1 MASTSRLAV
10 PSGAAR
16 SRLAA
21 SAWLDVLP
29 VVVLALGA
37 LVVMREDRKV
47 DEYAALLLV
56 VVPLLWRRR
65 WPAAVLG
72 LVAAGSVLTA
82 AATANP
88 LVQIAAVALAG
99 ESVGQYQ
106 PDRTRSAIFVLT
118 VAGLMTVGFLAQD
131 ADPGLSLVLPLV
143 ILAPSWIV
151 GDTIRVRRLDAD
163 ARAVAAERDLVERE
177 SRLRA
182 MVAEE
187 RRHVARELHDVVAH
201 GVSVMVIQAGAARQ
215 VLRTEPDRAEESLL
229 AIEATGRGAMSE
241 LRRLVGALAE
251 VEDPGEA
258 GVPSVPSPAGGESQP
273 IGAISSAGPQPTGA
287 TATAD
292 GTAAI
297 DGGGLAP
304 QPGVDQLDAL
314 VGRVRAAGLPAEL
327 EIDGDRRT
335 LPASIDVTAYRIVQ
349 EALTN
354 ALRYADRARTVV
366 HLTYEPDQ
374 LRVEVLDDGPGGS
387 RPAGAPG
394 SGDGVGRGLVGM
406 RERASLAGGRIEIGP
421 RLSGGY
427 AVRAW
432 LPVPAGDA

>member
-1 MASTSRLAV
+1 M
-10 PSGAAR
+10 G
-16 SRLAA
+16 
-21 SAWLDVLP
+21 P

-37 LVVMREDRKV
+37 LIVMREDRKL

-82 AATANP
+82 ASTANP
-88 LVQIAAVALAG
+88 LIQIAAVALAG

-106 PDRTRSAIFVLT
+106 SDRTRSAIFVLT
-118 VAGLMTVGFLAQD
+118 VAVLMTVGFLVQD
-131 ADPGLSLVLPLV
+131 ANPALSIVLPLV
-143 ILAPSWIV
+143 VLAPSWIV
-151 GDTIRVRRLDAD
+151 GDTIRTRRLEGVAQ
-163 ARAVAAERDLVERE
+163 AEAAERDLLERE
-177 SRLRA
+177 FRIRA

-201 GVSVMVIQAGAARQ
+201 SVSVMVIQAGAARQ
-215 VLRTEPDRAEESLL
+215 VLHTAPDRAEESLL

-251 VEDPGEA
+251 VDDA
-258 GVPSVPSPAGGESQP
+258 GVSGDADAEAQPAGVTA
-273 IGAISSAGPQPTGA
+273 GAE
-287 TATAD
+287 
-292 GTAAI
+292 GTAVA

-304 QPGVDQLDAL
+304 QPGIDQLDAL

-354 ALRYADRARTVV
+354 ALRYANRARTVV

-387 RPAGAPG
+387 RPATTAGEGA
-394 SGDGVGRGLVGM
+394 GRGLVGM
-406 RERASLAGGRIEIGP
+406 RERASLAGGRLEVGP

-432 LPVPAGDA
+432 LPVPGGDA